1 MGLQAKVQNFM
12 KGGTIMTN
20 MRRVTV
26 SLPKDMD
33 KRILDLKKE
42 DRFARCSYAEVVRQI
57 VEHGLDEV
65 KANEKGA

>member
-1 MGLQAKVQNFM
+1 
-12 KGGTIMTN
+12 MTN

-26 SLPKDMD
+26 SLTKDMD